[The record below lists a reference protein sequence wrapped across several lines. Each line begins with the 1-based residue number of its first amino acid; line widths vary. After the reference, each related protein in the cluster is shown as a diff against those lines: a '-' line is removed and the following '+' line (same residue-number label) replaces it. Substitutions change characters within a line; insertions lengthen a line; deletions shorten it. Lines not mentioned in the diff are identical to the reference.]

1 VTVPR
6 PVAWLR
12 NTWRQLTSMR
22 TALVLLFLLA
32 LASVPGSALP
42 QRSVSVESVARFY
55 ERYPDLAPTLDRL
68 GAFNVFGSPW
78 FSAIY
83 LLLFTSLV
91 GCIVPRIRDH
101 VQALRRAPVP
111 APRRLSRLP
120 AHAAGLTAAGSP
132 AEAADRLHRALRARR
147 WRSIVRRHEDG
158 TVTVSAEKGYLK
170 ETGNLLM
177 HAAMVVI
184 LVGVALGAAY
194 GWHGN
199 RLVVAGEDGQFCNTL
214 SQYDEFGLGNRVDG
228 TGLPPFCLQ
237 LDEFHAEYSER
248 GEPLAFLAQ
257 ARVHHGD
264 GQWRPV
270 EFTVNSPLRLDGANV
285 YLLGSGYAP
294 VLRYTDR
301 YGQTQT
307 VVAPF
312 LPVDS
317 LGTSEGVAVFPDAN
331 VSPDGERD
339 PSLQVAFEGRY
350 QPTASA
356 APMLFGSQHPAEQDP
371 LLMLLA
377 YRGNLG
383 MDSGE
388 PRSVWSLDANQIA
401 RGELVQVGEPEF
413 LAPGETMTLDD
424 GTTVE
429 FLGTQ
434 RWITVSVRYDPG
446 QPVAAVGAFL
456 LVAGVVPALL
466 GRRRRVWFRVTPAE
480 SSTTDRSIVEAGGLP
495 RSGHPGFAEEFRQL
509 VADLPLTIVDAPAP
523 DPAVAGRST

>member
-1 VTVPR
+1 
-6 PVAWLR
+6 
-12 NTWRQLTSMR
+12 M
-22 TALVLLFLLA
+22 
-32 LASVPGSALP
+32 
-42 QRSVSVESVARFY
+42 
-55 ERYPDLAPTLDRL
+55 
-68 GAFNVFGSPW
+68 
-78 FSAIY
+78 
-83 LLLFTSLV
+83 
-91 GCIVPRIRDH
+91 
-101 VQALRRAPVP
+101 
-111 APRRLSRLP
+111 
-120 AHAAGLTAAGSP
+120 
-132 AEAADRLHRALRARR
+132 
-147 WRSIVRRHEDG
+147 RRHGRDG
-158 TVTVSAEKGYLK
+158 DGRAEKGYLK
-170 ETGNLLM
+170 ETGNLLI
-177 HAAMVVI
+177 HAA
-184 LVGVALGAAY
+184 GGDPGRGGARGWY
-194 GWHGN
+194 GGTATGWWWPARTG
-199 RLVVAGEDGQFCNTL
+199 FCNTL

-331 VSPDGERD
+331 VSPDGQRD

-356 APMLFGSQHPAEQDP
+356 APMLFGSRHPAEQDP

-388 PRSVWSLDANQIA
+388 PRSVWSLDADQIA

-446 QPVAAVGAFL
+446 SRWRRWGRSCWSPGWCRRCWVGA
-456 LVAGVVPALL
+456 
-466 GRRRRVWFRVTPAE
+466 
-480 SSTTDRSIVEAGGLP
+480 GGCG
-495 RSGHPGFAEEFRQL
+495 SG
-509 VADLPLTIVDAPAP
+509 
-523 DPAVAGRST
+523 